1 MSAHTPTTVPSQV
14 APATGSA
21 KYNRAAVL
29 ARLAEFRRVRGQ
41 EFRLDSLGLFGSF
54 ARDEAGPQS
63 DVDVVFRTAR
73 PNLLVTVQLKQAL
86 EQAMGRPVDV
96 VRLRDAMNPRLKS
109 RIERDAVYV

>member
-1 MSAHTPTTVPSQV
+1 MESPMTAQSPPVTP
-14 APATGSA
+14 GSA
-21 KYNRAAVL
+21 NNSRAEIL
-29 ARLAEFRRVRGQ
+29 ARLADFRRTRGQ
-41 EFRLDSLGLFGSF
+41 EFCLDSLGLFGSV

-73 PNLLVTVQLKQAL
+73 PNLLLTVQLKQAL

-96 VRLRDAMNPRLKS
+96 VRLRDAMNPRLKA